1 MLVLALALLAIA
13 AVPLTGGRLSRL
25 ATVRWRAW
33 WLLPLTFLVQVAV
46 LEVPGLPQA
55 GAAAVHTASYVLAGV
70 FVALNLHVTGLW
82 FLALGAASN
91 GITIGLN
98 GGTLPSTA
106 AAREAAGIDTE
117 TTFVNSGSVQDPVL
131 GLLGDVFAVPA
142 SLPLSNV
149 FSVGDVIIA
158 GGAFWV
164 LLAAGHRRPWEPGTP
179 RTGAHRAGRARR
191 RGRPEPAGAV
201 ARQ

>member
-1 MLVLALALLAIA
+1 MLVLTLALLAIL

-25 ATVRWRAW
+25 AGIRWRAW
-33 WLLPLTFLVQVAV
+33 WLLPVTFLVQVAV
-46 LEVPGLPQA
+46 LEVPGLPE
-55 GAAAVHTASYVLAGV
+55 GAASTVHTASYVLAGV

-91 GITIGLN
+91 GVTIGLN
-98 GGTLPSTA
+98 GGTLPSTG
-106 AAREAAGIDTE
+106 AARAAAGIGTE

-131 GLLGDVFAVPA
+131 GFLGDVFAVPA

-149 FSVGDVIIA
+149 FSLGDILIA

-164 LLAAGHRRPWEPGTP
+164 LLAAGHQRPWRVGTV
-179 RTGAHRAGRARR
+179 RVGAHRAASSTWRLAL
-191 RGRPEPAGAV
+191 EPASA
-201 ARQ
+201 ARAQ